1 MKTRTRLWNIRD
13 EQTIYESM
21 RMYNNLSS
29 QFGKFNDQ
37 QTMLYDLTVADE
49 QWDKE
54 IKASIEAE
62 GRPAFSYNII
72 RTILNVIFGAEESNT
87 EIGKPKPRSGDDNQ
101 LTTIVWQ
108 TLNYY
113 LYHAKMTMAQKRVFA
128 DKTIARLGV
137 YHLGWRY
144 SGTDDE
150 NGKLFI
156 DAVDP
161 RELMYEANYND
172 PLWEKAS
179 YIMRRHQMSIE
190 EILTTY
196 ALRDQELR
204 EAIEIESAVFFD
216 QDRDREKW
224 ISKRLKALFSAVYE
238 TASGVS
244 GGGGVFKNALSWWD
258 ATTGKFDVLELHEK
272 RMERRLIVK
281 DNNRGKIIDITEPY
295 HSEHKLLN
303 QTNFTSDN
311 YEPEIIDRIKE
322 RYGIEGD
329 ADVDLKNRRFVTAVI
344 PTFNLKVNE
353 QAYPFESNYYVYI
366 PEYCYDYHPDPLKLQ
381 SVLDDL
387 KDPQRELNKSR
398 SLIIE
403 LIARYANKGWILDE
417 NAIDG
422 LEEDWTSNR
431 IAQYKR
437 VRSGYINMI
446 KPEQGQTV
454 SPELMRMPGETQ
466 QIMQSISN
474 TLGNEIAGQREGEV
488 KSGRH
493 FIAKEN
499 QQTKSL
505 TKLFKNR
512 ANSLR
517 AVTEMSLGFI
527 QHYVTAQQVIRITTD
542 LPGIETEQEITVNQS
557 VFSIEQGQIIE
568 KVVNDLDAVEYDI
581 EVVAEPYSVSSQDDR
596 YNKLGDIFNAAKE
609 VDPRKANAM
618 LPIIVKAMNHPQ
630 SEEIIKKWAE
640 LDAPNP
646 EQEQL
651 KQIMIQIQMIMAKL
665 GVEEKKVEVEG
676 KELDNVKKAQ
686 EIKQLQRENVFNKL
700 LPEKNSNNGKSQ
712 LKKSKQIE

>member
-1 MKTRTRLWNIRD
+1 MKQRTRTWNIRD

-21 RMYNNLSS
+21 RLHDNLLTRFSS
-29 QFGKFNDQ
+29 FNEQ
-37 QTMLYDLTVADE
+37 QKELFDLTVAED
-49 QWDKE
+49 QWDKI
-54 IKASIEAE
+54 IKAEVEAE
-62 GRPAFSYNII
+62 GRPAFSYNIT

-87 EIGKPKPRSGDDNQ
+87 EIGKPKPRTGGDNE

-128 DKTIARLGV
+128 DKVIARLGV

-144 SGTDDE
+144 KGTDDE

-156 DAVDP
+156 EAIDP
-161 RELMYEANYND
+161 REIMFEANYND
-172 PLWEKAS
+172 PLWEDAS
-179 YIMRRHQMSIE
+179 YLMRRHQMSVE
-190 EILTTY
+190 EILNTY
-196 ALRDQELR
+196 ALRDNDLR
-204 EAIEIESAVFFD
+204 IAIEMESKVFFE
-216 QDRDREKW
+216 QDPQRGKW
-224 ISKRLKALFSAVYE
+224 ISRRLKALFSAVYE
-238 TASGVS
+238 TASGFS
-244 GGGGVFKNALSWWD
+244 TGQNSIFRNALQWWD
-258 ATTGKFDVLELHEK
+258 PTSGKFDVLELHEK

-281 DNNRGKIIDITEPY
+281 DSNRQKIIDITEPY
-295 HSEHKLLN
+295 ASEHKLLTQN
-303 QTNFTSDN
+303 DYNSDTF
-311 YEPEIIDRIKE
+311 EPEIVNKVKE
-322 RYGIEGD
+322 RYGLEGE
-329 ADVDLKNRRFVTAVI
+329 ADIDLKNRRFVTAVI
-344 PTFNLKVNE
+344 PAFNLKVNE

-366 PEYCYDYHPDPLKLQ
+366 PEYCYDFHPDPLKLQ

-398 SLIIE
+398 SLILE

-446 KPEQGQTV
+446 KPEQAQTV
-454 SPELMRMPGETQ
+454 SPELLRMPGETQ

-474 TLGNEIAGQREGEV
+474 TLGNEIAGQRESEV

-517 AVTEMSLGFI
+517 AVTEMALGFI

-542 LPGIETEQEITVNQS
+542 LPGIETEITVNQS
-557 VFSIEQGQIIE
+557 VFSLEQGQIVE
-568 KVVNDLDAVEYDI
+568 RVVNDLDAVEYDI

-609 VDPRKANAM
+609 VDPRKANAI

-646 EQEQL
+646 EQTMLEKL
-651 KQIMIQIQMIMAKL
+651 MIKIQMVMAKL
-665 GVEEKKVEVEG
+665 GIEEKKVDIEG
-676 KELDNVKKAQ
+676 KTLINLKTAE
-686 EIKQLQRENVFNKL
+686 EIKNLKKQNVFANLQKQ
-700 LPEKNSNNGKSQ
+700 KNGKNG
-712 LKKSKQIE
+712 KPVNANMN